1 MIRFIPGGAVVL
13 FFPRT
18 YIMRYALNT
27 QCRKSS
33 RRTGQAWLR
42 TVFGLVLA
50 ASGALAHSVSSIY
63 GREAVIVPAIV
74 IGLVVFGVFLRGR
87 ARSRW
92 EWRAAWDAY
101 AVREVSRRSI
111 ELIPDKEILSWGGC
125 N

>member
-1 MIRFIPGGAVVL
+1 
-13 FFPRT
+13 
-18 YIMRYALNT
+18 MRYALNT

-42 TVFGLVLA
+42 TVCGLVLA
-50 ASGALAHSVSSIY
+50 ASALAHSVSSIY

-111 ELIPDKEILSWGGC
+111 ELIPDKEILSCGGC

>member
-1 MIRFIPGGAVVL
+1 
-13 FFPRT
+13 
-18 YIMRYALNT
+18 MRNALNT

-33 RRTGQAWLR
+33 RRTGQAMFR
-42 TVFGLVLA
+42 AIFGLVLA
-50 ASGALAHSVSSIY
+50 ASGALARSVSSIY

-74 IGLVVFGVFLRGR
+74 IGLVVFGVFHRGR

-111 ELIPDKEILSWGGC
+111 ELIPDKEILSWCGC

>member
-1 MIRFIPGGAVVL
+1 
-13 FFPRT
+13 
-18 YIMRYALNT
+18 MRYALNT

-50 ASGALAHSVSSIY
+50 ASRALAHSVSSIY
-63 GREAVIVPAIV
+63 GREAVIVPAII

-87 ARSRW
+87 ARSRG

-101 AVREVSRRSI
+101 AVRGVSRRSI
-111 ELIPDKEILSWGGC
+111 ELIPDKEILSWCGC